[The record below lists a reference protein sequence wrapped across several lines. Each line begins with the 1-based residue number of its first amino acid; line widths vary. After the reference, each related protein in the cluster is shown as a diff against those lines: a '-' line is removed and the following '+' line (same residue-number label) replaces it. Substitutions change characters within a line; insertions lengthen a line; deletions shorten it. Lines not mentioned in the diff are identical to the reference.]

1 STATGAS
8 TSHVFTNT
16 GTSAITRT
24 VTFTATDNTGVSNS
38 ATRSVTVNPAPTG
51 GTQLLLN
58 PGFESGS
65 VSWSNYSSLG
75 GGGTVISSDMTSEPS
90 HSGSWDAW
98 LNGWGRTDSDTL
110 SQNVAIPS
118 TASTATLSF
127 WLHIDTAETST
138 TTAYDKLTVQ
148 VQTSGGTVLA
158 TLAAFSN
165 LNAASG
171 YTQYTYDL
179 SAYRGQTVKI
189 YLKGTEDSS
198 YQTSFVVDDFAL
210 NVQ

>member
-1 STATGAS
+1 SA
-8 TSHVFTNT
+8 SHVFTNT
-16 GTSAITRT
+16 GTSAVTRT

-38 ATRSVTVNPAPTG
+38 ATRTVTVNPASTG
-51 GTQLLLN
+51 GTQLLVN
-58 PGFESGS
+58 PGFENGN
-65 VSWSNYSSLG
+65 VSWSNYSTVG
-75 GGGTVISSDMTSEPS
+75 GGGAVVNSDMTSEPS

-98 LNGWGRTDSDTL
+98 LNGYGATDTDTL

-118 TASTATLSF
+118 TATSATLSF

-138 TTAYDKLTVQ
+138 TTAYDKLMVQ

-158 TLAAFSN
+158 TLATFSN

-179 SAYRGQTVKI
+179 SAYKGQTVKI
-189 YLKGTEDSS
+189 YLKGAEDSS
-198 YQTSFVVDDFAL
+198 YQTSFVVDDFAV